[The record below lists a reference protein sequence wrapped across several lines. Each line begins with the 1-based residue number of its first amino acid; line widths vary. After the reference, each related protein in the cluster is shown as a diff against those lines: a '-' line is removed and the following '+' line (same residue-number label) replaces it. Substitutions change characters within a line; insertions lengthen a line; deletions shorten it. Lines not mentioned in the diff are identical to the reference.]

1 MALVPEDT
9 FLLRKPQALAP
20 APEEGCHVGVHAAP
34 PHSGSLPAE
43 AWLALASPRPLG
55 QHSLR
60 THRPSSREGPPPV
73 APPTQPP
80 APIPPPSLPGQAL
93 SRLSS
98 GQAGDVPGVPEASVV
113 AEGPPGPVLMA
124 RLVKGV

>member
-9 FLLRKPQALAP
+9 FLLRKPRALAP

-43 AWLALASPRPLG
+43 AWLTLASPRPLG

-60 THRPSSREGPPPV
+60 THRPSSREDPPRSSPDTATGPH
-73 APPTQPP
+73 P
-80 APIPPPSLPGQAL
+80 ASLP
-93 SRLSS
+93 
-98 GQAGDVPGVPEASVV
+98 AG
-113 AEGPPGPVLMA
+113 PGPLLTVLGA
-124 RLVKGV
+124 GW